1 MAYDFPT
8 PIFVKL
14 ILEAYE
20 KESLIEIKMI
30 WRMKALVCM
39 IQGHEMES
47 FDVWI
52 KRIREDV
59 KAQEE
64 TGNTEELLE
73 RIKKDLG
80 KG

>member
-1 MAYDFPT
+1 MAYDFST

-20 KESLIEIKMI
+20 KESLVEIKMI

-64 TGNTEELLE
+64 TGDTEELLE
-73 RIKKDLG
+73 KIKKDLG